1 MRKHLLTIGLM
12 AGLLAGSLT
21 AMAVPPAPAP
31 HHPGPGPMMGC
42 PMMKDVE
49 SLSPEKKAAF
59 EADIKALRDQLRPK
73 VSMLRAK
80 EMMLNADLMQPSVNK
95 GEVNTLMKEI
105 NDLRSQILQAQVDS
119 VMKIKADTGISLPV
133 MPMGP
138 MMMGM
143 GMHRMQM
150 QGCHMMPM
158 PPQGPQ
164 SMPMQKK

>member
-1 MRKHLLTIGLM
+1 M
-12 AGLLAGSLT
+12 
-21 AMAVPPAPAP
+21 
-31 HHPGPGPMMGC
+31 
-42 PMMKDVE
+42 
-49 SLSPEKKAAF
+49 
-59 EADIKALRDQLRPK
+59 
-73 VSMLRAK
+73 
-80 EMMLNADLMQPSVNK
+80 
-95 GEVNTLMKEI
+95 MKEI

-164 SMPMQKK
+164 SMPMQKNNGGRAKREGGTLSLRLFVERTIFNLLHEIG